1 MKKLIESEDDIGKS
15 IIIANKY
22 KLLDESYFL
31 LNGAVNLMPFFILET
46 VRDFFKMN
54 LGASF
59 LTGPILLI
67 NFFIMNHKDNKHI
80 TKKIKVCRKKIK
92 GLLEA
97 LNNEGLSLHY
107 TDIVCASLYKDF
119 KKLNCIKIHVL
130 DESYKKLYILE
141 QNVTLD
147 NNGKRKYEV
156 YLLDDEEKEKY
167 INNRQVYKDKYKSIP
182 GTIKLSK
189 KSKTTIILYL
199 AYLVL
204 LLGSKAFT
212 SFKLNKTIDNTGKV
226 LDYYDDRSSLD
237 EYDLDQLL
245 KGIEKDSLKLT
256 GDDKFDINTIT
267 TEEEQDN
274 YLLLN
279 AVKDNPNANKQEK
292 EVMYNYIDFINDNPY
307 LDYEKVYYNLV
318 SLDFDRTYF
327 PFSKGHK
334 NDDGTYTSAI
344 YYDDTIYYYTNPTE
358 STIINQVAYAIFD
371 TKTFPTAYEKGFAE
385 IIENEYFTTEE
396 DVYYSTYDK
405 NVAVTKITM
414 DLIGKDKFLEAV
426 SKDDI
431 SLIKDTLINVYV
443 TNNAVT
449 LETATSQVET
459 LFEYLKTDL
468 NNYDDTKGIGD
479 VLVSFYNNGI
489 YDIDTFDRLFSYTD
503 VLYSLN
509 PDFTK
514 DYYYFN
520 EDKVKSLSL
529 ND

>member
-1 MKKLIESEDDIGKS
+1 M
-15 IIIANKY
+15 
-22 KLLDESYFL
+22 
-31 LNGAVNLMPFFILET
+31 
-46 VRDFFKMN
+46 
-54 LGASF
+54 
-59 LTGPILLI
+59 
-67 NFFIMNHKDNKHI
+67 
-80 TKKIKVCRKKIK
+80 
-92 GLLEA
+92 
-97 LNNEGLSLHY
+97 
-107 TDIVCASLYKDF
+107 
-119 KKLNCIKIHVL
+119 
-130 DESYKKLYILE
+130 
-141 QNVTLD
+141 
-147 NNGKRKYEV
+147 
-156 YLLDDEEKEKY
+156 
-167 INNRQVYKDKYKSIP
+167 
-182 GTIKLSK
+182 
-189 KSKTTIILYL
+189 
-199 AYLVL
+199 
-204 LLGSKAFT
+204 
-212 SFKLNKTIDNTGKV
+212 
-226 LDYYDDRSSLD
+226 
-237 EYDLDQLL
+237 
-245 KGIEKDSLKLT
+245 
-256 GDDKFDINTIT
+256 
-267 TEEEQDN
+267 
-274 YLLLN
+274 LLN
-279 AVKDNPNANKQEK
+279 AIKDNPYANKQEK